1 MSGRQLHLNVNILHA
16 GFSPAAWRMD
26 GVDPYAAFTV
36 DHYVQVAKI
45 AERAKLDAVFLA
57 DQAAISDR
65 IDYRPITS
73 LEPTIVLATVA
84 AATER
89 IGLIATA
96 STSFNEPYNIAR
108 RFATLDHVSGGRI
121 GWNIVTTA
129 DPASARNFGLNGAI
143 DHGRRYERAAEFA
156 DIVKALWDSW
166 EDDAFIGDV
175 ASGRFVDA
183 TKVHAIDHKG
193 AHFSVHGPHNVP
205 RSPQGHPVVVQ
216 AGGSDDGKDLAAR
229 HAEAVFSASQ
239 SFEEALG
246 YARELKARAVAYG
259 RTGGVP
265 LNLAGLATIIGSTE
279 AEAERR
285 QEELWDR
292 IPLDYSLG
300 RLSGVLGIDRE
311 RLKLDEKLPEGTQL
325 PPNGGHTFFK
335 ATLALARSN
344 DFTVRQLIR
353 ALNGSTGHRTI
364 VGTPEQIADDIERWF
379 VAGAADGLNLMPD
392 VLPTGLEVFV
402 DTVVPILRRRG
413 LFRTEYEGRT
423 LRDHLGLIRPESRFA
438 PQPSKAPGLLGAAL

>member
-45 AERAKLDAVFLA
+45 AERAKLDAIFFA

-73 LEPTIVLATVA
+73 LEPTIVLATIA

-129 DPASARNFGLNGAI
+129 DPASARNFGLTGAI
-143 DHGRRYERAAEFA
+143 DHGGRYERAAEFTE
-156 DIVKALWDSW
+156 IVKALWDSW

-183 TKVHAIDHKG
+183 AKVHAIEHEGRIFRCMGRTMCRARRKG
-193 AHFSVHGPHNVP
+193 IRWSSRPAVP
-205 RSPQGHPVVVQ
+205 MTARSSPRATPKRCFPRRNRSRRRSP
-216 AGGSDDGKDLAAR
+216 
-229 HAEAVFSASQ
+229 
-239 SFEEALG
+239 
-246 YARELKARAVAYG
+246 
-259 RTGGVP
+259 
-265 LNLAGLATIIGSTE
+265 
-279 AEAERR
+279 
-285 QEELWDR
+285 
-292 IPLDYSLG
+292 
-300 RLSGVLGIDRE
+300 
-311 RLKLDEKLPEGTQL
+311 TQ
-325 PPNGGHTFFK
+325 
-335 ATLALARSN
+335 RS
-344 DFTVRQLIR
+344 
-353 ALNGSTGHRTI
+353 
-364 VGTPEQIADDIERWF
+364 
-379 VAGAADGLNLMPD
+379 
-392 VLPTGLEVFV
+392 
-402 DTVVPILRRRG
+402 
-413 LFRTEYEGRT
+413 
-423 LRDHLGLIRPESRFA
+423 
-438 PQPSKAPGLLGAAL
+438 